1 MADSEKTIQVQIE
14 VGALA
19 GSLRELTGGMEA
31 VRASVGNLTRAVT
44 AGFAAEKGALLGVK
58 TSVDH
63 SGTAITKAVST
74 VAGTVREGITGVAT
88 QLGNLFGTA
97 VEIKRLVTKDPVAEG
112 ASFAADATGIF
123 ANLKSIFSKAGGS
136 QGGQATTSQ
145 NTGPVLR
152 ELSAGKNTSSSIFSG
167 ANASEAGGAGS
178 GAMGDIANLFSYDT
192 EGMIQSLGSLYA
204 KLQESAAAWREHMAA
219 KLEDHGIDLKM
230 IATNTVDH
238 VKSFGAMIA
247 NVAQST
253 ATWIANTAAKVGNTA
268 AQVAMTAATGA
279 WQAICVAATAVTT
292 AFGAAVTFLTSPIG
306 LVIVGITALI
316 AIVILLVENWD
327 TVKAAVLGAWDAI
340 VGALGDAWAWLKNT
354 VIDPLV
360 NGIKGAI
367 NGVIGFINGLI
378 SGAVDGI
385 NGLIKV
391 LNKLQFDIPDW
402 VPVFGGETFG
412 FNLKLLSA
420 PQIPY
425 LAKGAVLP
433 ANRPFLA
440 MVGDQ
445 RHGTNVEAPLT
456 TIQEAVALVM
466 NDQLSAMMAGFEA
479 TAAEVRALRRAVEDI
494 QIGDDTI
501 GQAAQRYN
509 RKMSVVHGG
518 Y

>member
-1 MADSEKTIQVQIE
+1 MADSEKVIQVQVE
-14 VGALA
+14 TGELA
-19 GSLRELTGGMEA
+19 GTLKELTGGVEA
-31 VRASVGNLTRAVT
+31 VRTSIGNLNRAVT
-44 AGFAAEKGALLGVK
+44 AGFTAAKSTLQGVK

-74 VAGTVREGITGVAT
+74 VAGTVREGMTGVAT

-97 VEIKRLVTKDPVAEG
+97 EEIKRLVTKDPVAEG
-112 ASFAADATGIF
+112 ASFAADTTGIF
-123 ANLKSIFSKAGGS
+123 ANLK
-136 QGGQATTSQ
+136 T
-145 NTGPVLR
+145 
-152 ELSAGKNTSSSIFSG
+152 LSAGAGESKGKPTGNTQNNGLEKPTLPGGKSTTSLLLPGST
-167 ANASEAGGAGS
+167 APEAGGAAS
-178 GAMGDIANLFSYDT
+178 GAMGDMANLLSYDT
-192 EGMIQSLGSLYA
+192 EGMMQSLGSLST
-204 KLQESAAAWREHMAA
+204 KLQESAAAWKEHVAA
-219 KLEDHGIDLKM
+219 KLADYNMNLKI
-230 IATNTVDH
+230 IATNAVEQ
-238 VKSFGAMIA
+238 VKSFGTMIA
-247 NVAQST
+247 NVAKST
-253 ATWIANTAAKVGNTA
+253 AAWIANTAAKVGNTA

-279 WQAICVAATAVTT
+279 WQVICTAATAVTT
-292 AFGAAVTFLTSPIG
+292 AFGAAVAFLTSPIG

-316 AIVILLVENWD
+316 AIVVLLVKNWD
-327 TVKAAVLGAWDAI
+327 TVKAAVLTAWDAI

-391 LNKLQFDIPDW
+391 LNKLRFDIPDW

-479 TAAEVRALRRAVEDI
+479 TVAEVRALRQAVDGI
-494 QIGDDTI
+494 QIGDATI
-501 GQAAQRYN
+501 GQAAERYQ
-509 RKMSVVHGG
+509 RKMAVVHGG